1 MNITKLSKQRLM
13 LTATRWTVPR
23 EYYDPLF
30 NYLVY
35 GFEPGSFWTAVL
47 ANDFG
52 RAVQHSHPS
61 NDISTLKN
69 VVGWM
74 QNSFPWKS
82 YGDYEKIRK
91 WLELDAIDRRIYL
104 EDSRLVYT
112 EQEEIMLAL
121 KGVEAK
127 PEPIMW

>member
-1 MNITKLSKQRLM
+1 MNITKLSRQRLM
-13 LTATRWTVPR
+13 LTATRWTVPK
-23 EYYDPLF
+23 EYFDPLF

-47 ANDFG
+47 ANDFA

-61 NDISTLKN
+61 NEITALKN

-74 QNSFPWKS
+74 TNCFPDEA
-82 YGDYEKIRK
+82 YGDYDRIGK
-91 WLELDAIDRRIYL
+91 WFQLDAIDRRIYL

-121 KGVEAK
+121 KE
-127 PEPIMW
+127 